1 MMARPKNTI
10 ANKIIFDVRAL
21 WERIKDMDCETL
33 GKYIRKAFNDLQ
45 NGCVAE
51 DTDEFIKEQ
60 YKKSLSEMIK
70 EQKKQAR
77 KHQNRINR
85 ENKNNDQETKISTNE
100 DCSDRPETD
109 IVAST
114 TIAPAD
120 ASDAGKSNELA
131 KSTKKAYGQNK
142 NVMLTDEEGA
152 HLRELYGEDLK
163 MAIDILD
170 AYIEN
175 GGKKAKQY
183 KDHAA
188 VMRRGNWVWNRVIE
202 TKNNEARLEKTN
214 RPANLKDFK
223 SMREEEQKRRALSS
237 LYNTEAL

>member
-33 GKYIRKAFNDLQ
+33 GKYIRKAFNDMQ
-45 NGCVAE
+45 NGCVSE

-60 YKKSLSEMIK
+60 YKKSLAEMIK
-70 EQKKQAR
+70 EQKKQVR
-77 KHQNRINR
+77 KYQNRINR
-85 ENKNNDQETKISTNE
+85 ENKNNDQETKISANE
-100 DCSDRPETD
+100 DSSDRPETD
-109 IVAST
+109 TLACTTNLPEVASKSG
-114 TIAPAD
+114 TIE
-120 ASDAGKSNELA
+120 SN
-131 KSTKKAYGQNK
+131 KKAYGQNK
-142 NVMLTDEEGA
+142 NVMLTDEEGT

-175 GGKKAKQY
+175 GGKKAKRY
-183 KDHAA
+183 KDHAG

-223 SMREEEQKRRALSS
+223 SMREEEQKRRAFTS
-237 LYNTEAL
+237 LYDKEVL